1 MHYGAYGFAI
11 DPTVPTIIVPN
22 GVSIGQRA
30 GFSDVIITQLSECYN
45 FLFPSK
51 YSLISLIL
59 IHLADWFVQVERP
72 LQVQQITIE

>member
-30 GFSDVIITQLSECYN
+30 VGFSDVSYYETIMKVFLS
-45 FLFPSK
+45 
-51 YSLISLIL
+51 
-59 IHLADWFVQVERP
+59 
-72 LQVQQITIE
+72 